1 MKVAVV
7 AVDGMFDSGLSVV
20 LDVLSSAN
28 ALRSDVCGAPPP
40 IEVIVVGLGES
51 VTTGHGLRIHTTPA
65 RELEPAPD
73 VVVMPAPGVKE
84 SHHVIGLVA
93 GHPMLS
99 WINGVA
105 EQGAALAAA
114 CTGTFFLA
122 EAGVL
127 DGLRATT
134 SWWLGPAFRKRYRAV
149 DLRTR
154 PCNARSSLPGSI
166 PSSDTSNA
174 CTSRYTCR
182 APAWRPVR

>member
-1 MKVAVV
+1 MKVAVLTT
-7 AVDGMFDSGLSVV
+7 DGMFDSGLSVV

-40 IEVIVVGLGES
+40 IEVTVVGLGES
-51 VTTGHGLRIHTTPA
+51 VTTGHGLRILTTPA
-65 RELEPAPD
+65 RELAAAPD

-84 SHHVIGLVA
+84 SHHVISLVA

-127 DGLRATT
+127 DGVGQSRAFI
-134 SWWLGPAFRKRYRAV
+134 GIHAI
-149 DLRTR
+149 
-154 PCNARSSLPGSI
+154 N
-166 PSSDTSNA
+166 
-174 CTSRYTCR
+174 
-182 APAWRPVR
+182 